1 MSYTISLIFS
11 LLRIDHFKE
20 DLEDVFLFSMISKL
34 TLIYFSILF
43 LSFGYYLSNSLII
56 YYFSPTHLAITEIL
70 SHFLRWIIEILFEN
84 CWFLII
90 FISSLVYNE
99 ILILH
104 YFKCDKNLQNNMNN
118 YKLIEIYNKDML
130 DNVKN
135 ENDILLNENIKN

>member
-1 MSYTISLIFS
+1 MYFFKAHINIFFYS
-11 LLRIDHFKE
+11 
-20 DLEDVFLFSMISKL
+20 
-34 TLIYFSILF
+34 F

-70 SHFLRWIIEILFEN
+70 SLFLRWTIEILFEN
-84 CWFLII
+84 KCENEKNTIIIIKIVGFLII
-90 FISSLVYNE
+90 FISSLVYKE

-104 YFKCDKNLQNNMNN
+104 FFKCDKNLQNNMNN

-135 ENDILLNENIKN
+135 ENDIPLNENIKN